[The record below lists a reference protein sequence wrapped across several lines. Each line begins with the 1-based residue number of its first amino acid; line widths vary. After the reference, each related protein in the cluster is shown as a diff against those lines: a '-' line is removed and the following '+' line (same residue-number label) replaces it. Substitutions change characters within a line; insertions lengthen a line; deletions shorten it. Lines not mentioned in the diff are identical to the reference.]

1 MSEKIYDVIII
12 GAGAAG
18 LMCAASPA
26 WEAASFSDAEKG
38 GRLLLEGGD
47 RAGIKLLLSGGGHC
61 NITHE
66 GQMRDLFPAYGKAAK
81 KLRGPLTKYSNKD
94 SMAFLERSGVALYAD
109 ESGRVFPKSMEAGDI
124 LDAYRSAACRNGFDI
139 AFGRK
144 VSGISPDAVE
154 TEQERIYSVQAGE
167 ETYLCRKL
175 IIAAGGRSYPKTGS
189 DGSMFGVLER
199 DLGTRITETK
209 PALAP
214 VITEEYPYADLAGIT
229 LPHVRISI
237 HRDGEK
243 SVHREGPVL
252 FTHSSFSGPCALDI
266 SGSAPEG
273 SRMAISYISP
283 VTYEEAYAKIN
294 ELDIK
299 SGKSAAREFSLPK
312 RLADILIERAGG
324 SPKRLAHLLTEDMF
338 IVKGTEGYEK
348 AMVTKGG
355 VMLEQIDAS
364 KMQLKDHP
372 GIYVIGEM
380 IDADGYSG
388 GYNLQLC
395 WSTAQ
400 AAAYSA
406 AKELKGGEV

>member
-1 MSEKIYDVIII
+1 MSGKIYDVIII

-94 SMAFLERSGVALYAD
+94 SMAFIERSGVALYAD
-109 ESGRVFPKSMEAGDI
+109 ESGRVFPKSMKAGDI
-124 LDAYRSAACRNGFDI
+124 LDAYRLAACRNGFDI

-144 VSGISPDAVE
+144 VSGISLDAVE

-189 DGSMFGVLER
+189 DGSMFDVLER
-199 DLGTRITETK
+199 DLGIGISETK

-229 LPHVRISI
+229 LPNVRISI

-243 SVHREGPVL
+243 SVHREGPLL

-266 SGSAPEG
+266 SGSAAPG

-312 RLADILIERAGG
+312 RLADILVERAAG
-324 SPKRLAHLLTEDMF
+324 SPKRLARMLTEDMF